1 MQTLMP
7 SLEILY
13 KDEHIVAI
21 NKPHGLLV
29 HRTKMAKDATEF
41 ALQQLRDQLGQP
53 VYPAH
58 RIDRKTGGILLFALN
73 DAVNRQLQIL
83 FAERKMSKTYLSIVR
98 GFSEDEGEIDYPLV
112 SESGKTQ
119 ESKTTYNTL
128 AKAELNVPFGKHSTS
143 RYSLVKVV
151 PETGRMH
158 QIRKHLAH
166 ILHPIIADR
175 AHGCNKQNR
184 LFKEKWAMDTMLLHA
199 WKLSFDHPITSEKIE
214 IKAELQSEFVRMMEL
229 MDFRLE
235 EHAQCY

>member
-41 ALQQLRDQLGQP
+41 ALQQLGQP

>member
-1 MQTLMP
+1 MP

-235 EHAQCY
+235 EHAQRY

>member
-1 MQTLMP
+1 MP

>member
-1 MQTLMP
+1 MP

-29 HRTKMAKDATEF
+29 HRTKMAADATEF

-73 DAVNRQLQIL
+73 EAVNKQLQIL
-83 FAERKMSKTYLSIVR
+83 FAERKISKTYLSIVR

-112 SESGKTQ
+112 SESGKIQ
-119 ESKTTYNTL
+119 ESKTTYHTL

-143 RYSLVKVV
+143 RYSLVEVV

-175 AHGCNKQNR
+175 SHGCNKQNR

-199 WKLSFDHPITSEKIE
+199 WKLSFDHPITSKRIE
-214 IKAELQSEFVRMMEL
+214 IKAELQSEFARMMEL
-229 MDFRLE
+229 MNFRLE
-235 EHAQCY
+235 EVPH